1 MTLSD
6 DEIVFLDTNIVM
18 YAVGGEH
25 PYRLPC
31 QKVMVAIASDALKA
45 AIDTEIVQEIL
56 HRYGSL
62 QRYTEAPD
70 LSASIAECPAGG
82 DSGATAEASRP
93 PSPEGLAQLELES
106 CARQA
111 LSKCRLDEFGKG
123 FPPRAH
129 RRYANPLQPPRNQRR
144 IAWSGRRRLPLTQT

>member
-6 DEIVFLDTNIVM
+6 DEIVFLDANVVM

-62 QRYTEAPD
+62 QQYTEAVAVAED
-70 LSASIAECPAGG
+70 LLSVVDLVYPVTLRDIQRAIELFGVYAPHGVRARDTIHAAVMQNNGIRSIVSADRHFDLI
-82 DSGATAEASRP
+82 
-93 PSPEGLAQLELES
+93 EGI
-106 CARQA
+106 
-111 LSKCRLDEFGKG
+111 
-123 FPPRAH
+123 
-129 RRYANPLQPPRNQRR
+129 QR
-144 IAWSGRRRLPLTQT
+144 IDPQILFQG